1 LPVDPDQRIL
11 VSRPSPVGAVVAMR
25 NVEEFDTYALIKPFC
40 DQEARHWLPR
50 LMVVASGGR
59 EDMLKLLLSAVCV
72 TGLATA
78 AAAED
83 VRQAIEQV
91 NARFVEAF
99 KAGDAAAIASL
110 YTETAKMLPP
120 DATEIAGRE
129 AIQAEWQSG
138 IDDGLKD
145 LTLEA
150 QEVEASG
157 DLAYE
162 IGAFSLQV
170 PTEHDDMATAGGN
183 YVVVWQRGAENDWRL
198 HVDTWNDAAA
208 E

>member
-1 LPVDPDQRIL
+1 
-11 VSRPSPVGAVVAMR
+11 
-25 NVEEFDTYALIKPFC
+25 
-40 DQEARHWLPR
+40 
-50 LMVVASGGR
+50 
-59 EDMLKLLLSAVCV
+59 MLRLLLAVVCV
-72 TGLATA
+72 TGLTTA

-83 VRQAIEQV
+83 VRQAIEQT

-99 KAGDAAAIASL
+99 KAGDAATIASL

-120 DATEIAGRE
+120 DTTEIAGRE
-129 AIQAEWQSG
+129 AIQAEWQSW

-162 IGAFSLQV
+162 IGSFSLQA
-170 PTEHDDMATAGGN
+170 PTENNEMVTATGN
-183 YVVVWQRGAENDWRL
+183 YVVVWKRGADGDWRL
-198 HVDTWNDAAA
+198 HVDTWNDAPA